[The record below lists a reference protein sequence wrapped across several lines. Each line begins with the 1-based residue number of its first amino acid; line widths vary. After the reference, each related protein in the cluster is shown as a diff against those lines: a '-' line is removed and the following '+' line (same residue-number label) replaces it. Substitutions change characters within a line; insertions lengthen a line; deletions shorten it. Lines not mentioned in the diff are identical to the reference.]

1 MKWRVAAVL
10 GLSAS
15 ASAFSP
21 MMMCDSGAGSAPQA
35 RAKINKPTGVTSPGL
50 GRRGALGSLLK
61 GMGAVVV
68 GEAILTEL
76 AEGAAVRAGL
86 TGAGEVAE
94 VAGAGAAA
102 EGVAA
107 LRNGKVVLGEM
118 ERQVF
123 GRSIHLP

>member
-1 MKWRVAAVL
+1 
-10 GLSAS
+10 
-15 ASAFSP
+15 
-21 MMMCDSGAGSAPQA
+21 MMMCDSGAGSVPQS
-35 RAKINKPTGVTSPGL
+35 RAKINNPTGVTSPGL

-68 GEAILTEL
+68 GEAILTDL